1 MCGLGHGALLL
12 DEIKKVRRSSVG
24 GGIEYPPGG
33 CLINLKQT
41 IRSGNPVHYNLPT
54 LLGI

>member
-12 DEIKKVRRSSVG
+12 DEIKKVRRRSVG

>member
-12 DEIKKVRRSSVG
+12 DEIKKVRRSSGG
-24 GGIEYPPGG
+24 GGIACLPGG

-41 IRSGNPVHYNLPT
+41 IRSGNPVHYILPT